1 MIIAYVAA
9 AVVGFRLAFV
19 AEQITTVWAPTGI
32 ALAALLVGGPRLW
45 PAVWV
50 GAFLANLGTAA
61 PAWTALVI
69 ASGNTLEAA
78 VAVAWLRKRPLFDP
92 ALRRIAD
99 VTAFILI
106 AAAICTAISA
116 TLGAGVLCLAGVQPW
131 TRFPILW
138 FDWWLGDALGA
149 LVVAPAILTT
159 LAHPWSTNEGL
170 RDAGWVAAAVLI
182 TTVVFGQLVGTSAHP
197 IEYGVFPLAIA
208 AAVAGGP
215 RSTSWVVLSASVV
228 AIWYT
233 VKGSGPFA
241 SSEAHYSLILLQ
253 AFMGV
258 LAGTSLLLAASVA
271 ERVTAERRE
280 KDAASGLR
288 KAKLAAESANQLK
301 DQFLATLSH
310 ELRTPLNAVLGYARL
325 LQTNSIAPEKQAK
338 AIETI
343 VRNARAQHQL
353 VEDLLDMSRITT
365 GKLRL
370 DPAPV
375 PVVTVLREA
384 VEGIKPAADAKRITL
399 AFDFDPLAGSVR
411 ADPTRLQQVFWNVL
425 TNAVKFTGE
434 AGTVTIALRRT
445 GSHVEITVSDT
456 GIGISPEFLPF
467 VFEPFRQG
475 DTRFNRAHGGLG
487 LGLAITK
494 QLVELHGGTIR
505 AASGGPGQGATVTI
519 TLPGV
524 ILPS

>member
-1 MIIAYVAA
+1 MIVAYVAA
-9 AVVGFRLAFV
+9 AAVGFRLAFV

-32 ALAALLVGGPRLW
+32 ALAALLIGGPRLW

-106 AAAICTAISA
+106 AAVICTAISA
-116 TLGAGVLCLAGVQPW
+116 TVGAGVLCLAGVQPW
-131 TRFPILW
+131 ARFTILW

-149 LVVAPAILTT
+149 LVVAPAILTA
-159 LAHPWSTNEGL
+159 LAHPWSRHEGL
-170 RDAGWVAAAVLI
+170 RDAGWVTAAVLL
-182 TTVVFGQLVGTSAHP
+182 TTVVFGQVVGTSAHP

-228 AIWYT
+228 AIWHT

-241 SSEAHYSLILLQ
+241 STEAHYSLILLQ

-258 LAGTSLLLAASVA
+258 LAGTALLLAASVA
-271 ERVTAERRE
+271 ERAAAERRE
-280 KDAASGLR
+280 KDALR

-301 DQFLATLSH
+301 DQFLTTLSH

-325 LQTNSIAPEKQAK
+325 LQTNAIAPDKQPR
-338 AIETI
+338 AIDII

-375 PVVTVLREA
+375 PVATVLREA
-384 VEGIKPAADAKRITL
+384 VDGITPAADAKRITL
-399 AFDFDPLAGSVR
+399 VLDVDPLAGSVR
-411 ADPTRLQQVFWNVL
+411 ADATRLQQVFWNVL

-434 AGTVTIALRRT
+434 AGTVTIAVRRAGT
-445 GSHVEITVSDT
+445 NVEISVSDT
-456 GIGISPEFLPF
+456 GTGISPEFLPF
-467 VFEPFRQG
+467 VFDPFRQG
-475 DTRFNRAHGGLG
+475 DTRFDRAHGGLG

-505 AASGGPGQGATVTI
+505 AVSGGPGQGATFTV
-519 TLPGV
+519 TLPCV
-524 ILPS
+524 ITPS